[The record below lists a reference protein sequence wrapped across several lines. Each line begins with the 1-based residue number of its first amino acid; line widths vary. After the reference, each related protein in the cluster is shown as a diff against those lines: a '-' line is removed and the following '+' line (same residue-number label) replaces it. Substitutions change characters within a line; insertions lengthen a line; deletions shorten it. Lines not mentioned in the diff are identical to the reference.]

1 MASGILSPT
10 HLLVVLVV
18 ALIVLGPKRL
28 PGAGKAIGEGLREFK
43 DSISGD
49 STPTLT
55 QNTQQQPPP
64 PVAQPV
70 AVQVPVATPPPAA
83 VAAPAVAEPAQAP
96 AEHTPQG

>member
-1 MASGILSPT
+1 MGLDNPLHIAILLIV
-10 HLLVVLVV
+10 LLVVFG
-18 ALIVLGPKRL
+18 AKRL
-28 PGAGKAIGEGLREFK
+28 PEMGRSIGSGMREFK